1 MDIIIY
7 INYLPPLSI
16 IKMNFL
22 TTFESSFQTYLT
34 SFTPVTEG
42 QTPVTFFE
50 FVRNELRKKSISVF
64 SNDEYETI
72 IARFKGDKATA
83 NLDDPVVRHSR
94 SIIFDQKTHA
104 TLMVAPN
111 KSFEL
116 EDFKIRH
123 PTIENVIV
131 EDFPLGPMINVYY
144 HPTKDCWQMA
154 TRSYVGA
161 NNTFRS
167 TKSFRVFF
175 EEALLKTTGLTFAEF
190 TSGFQKNHTFSFVLM
205 HPDYFD
211 VTRYAEP
218 SLVIVEV
225 RDRDYDHVI
234 VPLEDVE
241 TFTNSAG
248 WTIKYPKRHTF
259 ASWEAIEEFI
269 KTQPSQEQGLVFR
282 FENERSKI
290 RNPEFLRAQGL
301 LGNHT
306 KMIDIFAENLRNQ
319 TVHEFLEIFPEKMTE
334 FHHFSEIYRKMITE
348 AHSYYIAHHTR
359 PVGQKIIFSEIPRP
373 LQTAVWNIHKQ
384 YMESGISRETRRQ
397 VKPIVV
403 ENYFKNL
410 TAVEL
415 GNVLSYWDSYLTE
428 NPIPTI
434 PKVNHVF
441 QPRLVTASTH

>member
-1 MDIIIY
+1 
-7 INYLPPLSI
+7 
-16 IKMNFL
+16 MNFL
-22 TTFESSFQTYLT
+22 NTFESPFQTYIT
-34 SFTPVTEG
+34 SFTPAVEG
-42 QTPVTFFE
+42 QTPMNFFE
-50 FVRNELRKKSISVF
+50 FARNELRKKLINLF
-64 SNDEYETI
+64 SNDEYQTI
-72 IARFKGDKATA
+72 IARFKGDKTTVDM
-83 NLDDPVVRHSR
+83 NDPIVHHSR
-94 SIIFDQKTHA
+94 SIIFDLTTHA
-104 TLMVAPN
+104 TLMIAPN
-111 KSFEL
+111 KSYEY
-116 EDFKIRH
+116 EDFKTRH
-123 PTIENVIV
+123 PTMEGVTV

-144 HPTKDCWQMA
+144 HPTKGWQMA

-161 NNTFRS
+161 NNSFRS

-225 RDRDYDHVI
+225 RDRDHAHGL

-259 ASWEAIEEFI
+259 ASWVAIEEFI

-282 FENERSKI
+282 VGNERSKI

-306 KMIDIFAENLRNQ
+306 KMIDIFADNLRNQ
-319 TVHEFLEIFPEKMTE
+319 TIQEFLEIFPEKMTE

-348 AHSYYIAHHTR
+348 AHANYIAHHTR
-359 PVGQKIIFSEIPRP
+359 PSGQKIIFSEIPRP

-384 YMESGISRETRRQ
+384 YMESGTSRETRRQ

-403 ENYFKNL
+403 ENYFKNM

-415 GNVLSYWDSYLTE
+415 GNVLAYWDSFLKE

-434 PKVNHVF
+434 QKVKHVCK
-441 QPRLVTASTH
+441 PRLVTATTQ

>member
-1 MDIIIY
+1 
-7 INYLPPLSI
+7 
-16 IKMNFL
+16 MNFL
-22 TTFESSFQTYLT
+22 TNFESSFQTYIT
-34 SFTPVTEG
+34 SFTPSTEG

-50 FVRNELRKKSISVF
+50 FARNELRKKSINLF

-72 IARFKGDKATA
+72 IARFKGDKTTVDM
-83 NLDDPVVRHSR
+83 NDPIVHHSR
-94 SIIFDQKTHA
+94 SIIFDLKTHN
-104 TLMVAPN
+104 TLMMAPN
-111 KSFEL
+111 KSFEYN
-116 EDFKIRH
+116 DFKERH
-123 PTIENVIV
+123 PTMEGVTV

-161 NNTFRS
+161 NNSFRS

-175 EEALLKTTGLTFAEF
+175 EDALLKTTGLTFAEF
-190 TSGFQKNHTFSFVLM
+190 TSSFQKNHTFSFVLM
-205 HPDYFD
+205 HPEYFD

-225 RDRDYDHVI
+225 RDRDFNHGL

-241 TFTNSAG
+241 SFTNSAG
-248 WTIKYPKRHTF
+248 WKIKYPKRHTF

-306 KMIDIFAENLRNQ
+306 KMIDIFAENLCNHTIQ
-319 TVHEFLEIFPEKMTE
+319 EFIEIFPEKMTE
-334 FHHFSEIYRKMITE
+334 FHHFSEIYRKLINET
-348 AHSYYIAHHTR
+348 HSYYIAHHTR

-384 YMESGISRETRRQ
+384 YMESGTSRETRRQ
-397 VKPIVV
+397 VKTIVV

-410 TAVEL
+410 TVVEL
-415 GNVLSYWDSYLTE
+415 GNVLAYWDSYLTE

-434 PKVNHVF
+434 PKIKHAHK
-441 QPRLVTASTH
+441 PRLVSPTSQ